1 MISNEC
7 FILMVG
13 RSLTST
19 VSATT
24 SSSTRCD
31 CELVGG
37 TCGCMLLV
45 MSNMMATEIHFRLSV
60 CVLVGQ
66 KISIERFMLMVGRSF
81 TSTVSATTSSSTR
94 CDCELVG
101 GTCGC
106 MLLVMS
112 SVMTTEMHFRLSG
125 VFGGLNDIK

>member
-1 MISNEC
+1 MMSIEC

-37 TCGCMLLV
+37 TCGCMLLA
-45 MSNMMATEIHFRLSV
+45 MSNM
-60 CVLVGQ
+60 
-66 KISIERFMLMVGRSF
+66 
-81 TSTVSATTSSSTR
+81 
-94 CDCELVG
+94 
-101 GTCGC
+101 
-106 MLLVMS
+106 
-112 SVMTTEMHFRLSG
+112 MTTEMHFRLSG
-125 VFGGLNDIK
+125 VCFGRSNDIK